1 MTTKQITVNGKLV
14 TLSKVKSMVPVGIKH
29 VYDLEVENEH
39 NYYAAGISVH
49 NCEYHKVLDNYKNR
63 YGKELYRQSSE
74 FLRYNHQNIEFYP
87 SGPMKRTLRG
97 DCLVGSTMVNTR
109 SGFVH
114 FEELGF
120 GKGFNETVDTI
131 DSPLGNRGVSHTY
144 KKVGREIVS
153 IKTRNGFELKGTPEH
168 PVLVLTPELNYHWVR
183 LDELK
188 AGHFLVSKTAMNQ
201 PLFGNSGVTKDMATI
216 IGIFVANGYRN
227 AISSNDPLVIKPFYA
242 AIKRATGRYPK
253 RYYNDP
259 RYASD
264 AHSVYAVDG
273 RAFVHVLSDWGYASV
288 KSAHKQIP
296 LSVRTAPKEILHEFL
311 EAYFACDSGINGG
324 VTAKNRRAG
333 LTTGVEIELC
343 SASSKLVRQLQTI
356 LLQAYGILGRIRKH
370 VEYKQMGRHKQNP
383 EKRYVYWILTLSGSD
398 SYTFIKTFKRAKV
411 QKYADRIKD
420 IPAGFGSDRR
430 QLPYVRAVL
439 KEFWNRL
446 ERYNCVTT
454 DGTTISK
461 IKRPNILSR
470 KSNLDATCA
479 EFSVYNEDFE
489 KLLAFVKR
497 IDLDLWK
504 RLNRFY
510 TLRAHYEE
518 VVAIRYEDRAQDVYD
533 FTVPEGHAFTANGIA
548 SHNTR
553 CLAMIDELGW
563 FPFDLNKDSEQ
574 MDDEEDERE
583 RANADEVHQS
593 LSNSLATIRTEMWNL
608 YARDINHIPGGIML
622 NASSPASWKDKICRL
637 LKDAEG
643 SKFMLG
649 LRMPTWEI
657 NPIFTRDHP
666 VITEAYRKNPIK
678 ADRDF
683 GANPPSLSSSVY
695 SKNAIQRLFTGY
707 QHHALAIE
715 VSDPIIPGEDKKV
728 FGRAVIK
735 HHKNIWPASILALDA
750 GLSNNAF
757 SGVLAFMQEQV
768 MIVAT
773 LFEVVPTGGR
783 KIHFPSMMKFIINP
797 IIEQCNVHYV
807 FADRWNS
814 VLLLQQ
820 VPMDYPK
827 VLAAQYT
834 LKGRDFDT
842 FNSDF
847 IETGNLVLPKLELP
861 TEQIETVTN
870 YKQELN
876 GYPASHLYLQFLT
889 VRELQGVIT
898 KGDGYTDDIY
908 RALVLAA
915 ARIRDPKV
923 TEHLRKFAPV
933 ERVMGDFSNRLLI
946 SGRSGLDFSR
956 VNDMLK

>member
-1 MTTKQITVNGKLV
+1 MSLSKSCLRCVNFLTCNDKRKSATFRCERFLQLKNVDSLADLFDIPLEPTQPKHQRGVIPIVTSTDIPEGLPIEDEEDENGEKVLFVLEAMRKSYDPLTNTATDV
-14 TLSKVKSMVPVGIKH
+14 TLDTSDLTLAPNFYHFCKYTVGDKIKMPFARQLWIG
-29 VYDLEVENEH
+29 YRFFAEWCPRCSDPAYNEITKIEVDADPEE
-39 NYYAAGISVH
+39 
-49 NCEYHKVLDNYKNR
+49 VLDHVTLLTNGRCPKCSVSKSQLILGGEINDYNELDLVLGQRSGKSTLLSLMAAYHVHRLLKVPRLSSICNGIQDFTPIQGTFVGLSFARAKKLLWSPFTSIIERSTWFQMYHQVLDAHKAR

-87 SGPMKRTLRG
+87 AGPMKRTLRG
-97 DCLVGSTMVNTR
+97 D
-109 SGFVH
+109 
-114 FEELGF
+114 
-120 GKGFNETVDTI
+120 
-131 DSPLGNRGVSHTY
+131 
-144 KKVGREIVS
+144 
-153 IKTRNGFELKGTPEH
+153 
-168 PVLVLTPELNYHWVR
+168 
-183 LDELK
+183 
-188 AGHFLVSKTAMNQ
+188 
-201 PLFGNSGVTKDMATI
+201 
-216 IGIFVANGYRN
+216 
-227 AISSNDPLVIKPFYA
+227 
-242 AIKRATGRYPK
+242 
-253 RYYNDP
+253 
-259 RYASD
+259 
-264 AHSVYAVDG
+264 
-273 RAFVHVLSDWGYASV
+273 
-288 KSAHKQIP
+288 
-296 LSVRTAPKEILHEFL
+296 
-311 EAYFACDSGINGG
+311 
-324 VTAKNRRAG
+324 
-333 LTTGVEIELC
+333 
-343 SASSKLVRQLQTI
+343 
-356 LLQAYGILGRIRKH
+356 
-370 VEYKQMGRHKQNP
+370 
-383 EKRYVYWILTLSGSD
+383 
-398 SYTFIKTFKRAKV
+398 
-411 QKYADRIKD
+411 
-420 IPAGFGSDRR
+420 
-430 QLPYVRAVL
+430 
-439 KEFWNRL
+439 
-446 ERYNCVTT
+446 
-454 DGTTISK
+454 
-461 IKRPNILSR
+461 
-470 KSNLDATCA
+470 
-479 EFSVYNEDFE
+479 
-489 KLLAFVKR
+489 
-497 IDLDLWK
+497 
-504 RLNRFY
+504 
-510 TLRAHYEE
+510 
-518 VVAIRYEDRAQDVYD
+518 
-533 FTVPEGHAFTANGIA
+533 
-548 SHNTR
+548 TR
-553 CLAMIDELGW
+553 CMALIDELGW

-583 RANADEVHQS
+583 RANADEVHAS

-608 YARDINHIPGGIML
+608 YDRDINHIPGGIML

-649 LRMPTWEI
+649 LRMPTWDI

-666 VITEAYRKNPIK
+666 IITEAYRKNPVK

-695 SKNAIQRLFTGY
+695 SKNAIQRLFTGH
-707 QHHALAIE
+707 QHHALAVE

-735 HHKNIWPASILALDA
+735 HHKNMWPASVLALDA

-757 SGVLAFMQEQV
+757 SGVLAFLQDQV
-768 MIVAT
+768 MVAAT

-783 KIHFPSMMKFIINP
+783 KIHFPSMMKFVINP

-820 VPMDYPK
+820 IPVDYPK
-827 VLAAQYT
+827 VLSAQYT
-834 LKGRDFDT
+834 LKGKDFDS

-876 GYPASHLYLQFLT
+876 GYPSSHLYLQFLT

-956 VNDMLK
+956 MNDLIK